1 MAVPEDGPL
10 HLGKI
15 AKEFV
20 HFNYNSTSTQPTN
33 VSLKNLSTHAA
44 DGGFS
49 AVNTDSFHK
58 PDGVAEHGMSEF
70 YEYDHAYNPDL
81 VSIDVDYTLKYSTS
95 TSTVCTASNVTVY
108 CDWFQDFY
116 KTDPV
121 KSALDIHS
129 NTSLTTNSAAGWYS
143 NGTEKRYW
151 TGSSWNSIQNCGSS
165 SDPDSTTNEAFTL
178 NVDPYQPYS
187 STFEHVRKYEI
198 SGSYLKAR
206 GDSLTDKYYRF
217 NLKNT
222 GVGDHSLIVDTQ
234 EYVYT
239 GGGIYNSDD
248 RNHKP
253 AIGLTDKY
261 GTAGIFSSSETG
273 LNDVYEPAKQIAT
286 VWNWNDNTNNIIS
299 DMCWIDVPATP
310 THIFWVDT
318 KPADIYTNNF
328 LDYFRFGAVKN
339 ALQTK
344 SSIYHPQLFLFEH
357 FAKKFEKNPLQT
369 QPLKF
374 TSRYAKPSVASAYA
388 NSASNCYIAGQVFD
402 DYARYTTKKYHPF
415 LYKIQFSS
423 QTAANATSSNVWSGS
438 YARVW
443 TINSASTQFTAFR
456 DVAANSTNVVAVGNV
471 TTSISSENKNRGAA
485 LITSP
490 TLSYSK
496 HLIFGDDHTV
506 AHGVAVNGSD
516 SYICGI
522 TGTSAGTS
530 QYKAFVL
537 KTNGSSLTWKKIY
550 KLNLFATGE
559 NSESYVW
566 KQIALDGSNNVYVA
580 TQQEFR
586 KTNFVPNDI
595 FYDSGHMDQKDY
607 AGGDSLVGTDTD
619 DFRIAIA
626 KFNSSG
632 TLQWIKRINING
644 STDGNWPGYA
654 KCKGIS
660 SLYAQGDYIYAGF
673 SFDGDIGINAG
684 HDYFKIRASDGD
696 ISTGVLMYTS
706 STGGFTVTSATMS
719 SGTALNTYT
728 DYSSD
733 SFSFNSYTNG
743 SANLQTVT
751 QSAVMQLSEIDGNI
765 SDSSPGEQWGYYGI
779 TSKTS

>member
-1 MAVPEDGPL
+1 MAVPENGPL

-20 HFNYNSTSTQPTN
+20 YDNYDSVSTQPTN
-33 VSLKNLSTHAA
+33 VSLKNLSTHTA
-44 DGGFS
+44 DGGFD
-49 AVNTDSFHK
+49 AVNTSSFHK
-58 PDGVAEHGMSEF
+58 PDGAVVHGMSEF
-70 YEYDHAYNPDL
+70 YEYDHDYSSNPSY
-81 VSIDVDYTLKYSTS
+81 VSYTLKYSTS
-95 TSTVCTASNVTVY
+95 TSSVCTASSVTVY

-129 NTSLTTNSAAGWYS
+129 NTSLTTNRAAGWYS

-151 TGSSWNSIQNCGSS
+151 TGSSWYGIQNCGSS

-217 NLKNT
+217 NLKNA

-273 LNDVYEPAKQIAT
+273 LNDVYGPAKQIAT

-299 DMCWIDVPATP
+299 DMCWIDIPATP

-318 KPADIYTNNF
+318 KPADVYINNF

-423 QTAANATSSNVWSGS
+423 QTAANATSSNVWSNS
-438 YARVW
+438 TPKVW
-443 TINSASTQFTAFR
+443 TINSASTQYTAFR

-471 TTSISSENKNRGAA
+471 TTLISSENKNRGAA
-485 LITSP
+485 LITTP
-490 TLSYSK
+490 TLVYSK

-506 AHGVAVNGSD
+506 AHGVAINGSD

-530 QYKAFVL
+530 QYKSFL
-537 KTNGSSLTWKKIY
+537 IKTNGSSLTWRKIY
-550 KLNLFATGE
+550 KLNLFGTGE

-566 KQIALDGSNNVYVA
+566 KQIALDSSNNIYVA

-586 KTNFVPNDI
+586 KTDFVPNDI

-673 SFDGDIGINAG
+673 SFDMDIGINAG

-696 ISTGVLMYTS
+696 ISTGALGS
-706 STGGFTVTSATMS
+706 GFTVTSATMS

-743 SANLQTVT
+743 SGNLQSVA